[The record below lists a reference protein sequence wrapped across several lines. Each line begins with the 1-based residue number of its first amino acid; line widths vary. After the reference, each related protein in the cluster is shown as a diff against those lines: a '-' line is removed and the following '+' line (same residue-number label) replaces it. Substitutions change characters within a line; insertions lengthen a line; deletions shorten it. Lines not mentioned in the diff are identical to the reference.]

1 MTGRPSDYTQEI
13 ATTICGL
20 MAEGMSLRKICA
32 LDGMPDKAT
41 VFRWLAKHPSFRDQ
55 YAQAQEDRTNAMAE
69 ELLEIADQYDA
80 ESDNATPD
88 HINRAR
94 LRIDTRKWL
103 LAKMRPKKYGDKI
116 TQEHTGADGGA
127 VVFKTIYEKE

>member
-20 MAEGMSLRKICA
+20 MAEGMSLRKICD

-69 ELLEIADQYDA
+69 ELLEITDDYDP
-80 ESDNATPD
+80 ESDDKNI
-88 HINRAR
+88 INRAR

>member
-20 MAEGMSLRKICA
+20 MAEGMSLRKIC
-32 LDGMPDKAT
+32 DMEGMPGKAT
-41 VFRWLAKHPSFRDQ
+41 VFRWLAQHPSFRDQ

-69 ELLEIADQYDA
+69 ELLEITDDYDP
-80 ESDNATPD
+80 ESDNKNI
-88 HINRAR
+88 INRAR